1 MFGRQLTDDAHLAW
15 KWGSMRFLALGGA
28 CELAVK
34 TTPDK
39 VAQYAPGWLMSS
51 LSTVAIVC
59 LVLAGVARV
68 TTTEK
73 TNEPDKDPV

>member
-1 MFGRQLTDDAHLAW
+1 MFGRRLVDDAHEAW

-39 VAQYAPGWLMSS
+39 VAQYAPSWLMSS

-59 LVLAGVARV
+59 LVLAGVSRV
-68 TTTEK
+68 TVK
-73 TNEPDKDPV
+73 DGAPDVRPD